1 MSNTAVPLQPVRKGT
16 LTRLCIG
23 LVLVAAAGAGVAWSG
38 TSAVVAGAGTNAQ
51 FLSWNK
57 GQSGVIE
64 TASGLQYRVIK
75 AGEGTSPTDED
86 VALVNY
92 VGTLRDGKQFDKGD
106 KTPFPVTGV
115 VPGFTEA
122 LKLMQK
128 GGKYRIWL
136 KPELAYGDKVPPNG
150 PIPADAL
157 LTFDVEL
164 LDFIPMAV
172 LQQMQM
178 QQQMQQPGQMP
189 PGGPEGH

>member
-1 MSNTAVPLQPVRKGT
+1 MSNTAVPLQPVQKGT

-23 LVLVAAAGAGVAWSG
+23 LALVAAAGAAIAWSG
-38 TSAVVAGAGTNAQ
+38 TGAVVAQAGTNAD

-57 GQSGVIE
+57 KQSGVVE
-64 TASGLQYRVIK
+64 TASGLQYQVVK
-75 AGEGTSPTDED
+75 AGEGDSPTDAD
-86 VALVNY
+86 VALINY
-92 VGTLRDGKQFDKGD
+92 VGTLRDGKQFDKGER
-106 KTPFPVTGV
+106 TPFPVTGV

-136 KPELAYGDKVPPNG
+136 KPELAYGDKVPPGG

-164 LDFIPMAV
+164 IDFIPMAV

-178 QQQMQQPGQMP
+178 QQQMQM
-189 PGGPEGH
+189 PGGPGGQ